1 MRSLATVGLLAA
13 AATLLGCTSPR
24 TQANIAQALNDAST
38 QISAVQQD
46 MEDMQGEIDSLR
58 RVVARQDTLIG
69 RLAMLNNMPLTT
81 R

>member
-1 MRSLATVGLLAA
+1 MRSLLTAGLLAA
-13 AATLLGCTSPR
+13 AATLVGCMSPR

-58 RVVARQDTLIG
+58 QVVARQDTLIG
-69 RLAMLNNMPLTT
+69 RLATLNNMPLTT